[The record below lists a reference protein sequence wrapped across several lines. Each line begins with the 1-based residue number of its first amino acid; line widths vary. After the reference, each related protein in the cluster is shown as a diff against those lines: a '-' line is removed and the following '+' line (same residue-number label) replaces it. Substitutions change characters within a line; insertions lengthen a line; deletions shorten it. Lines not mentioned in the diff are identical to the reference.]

1 MSKIL
6 KEGNYSITRDLK
18 IDENAKNNYTISE
31 LPLKSVTQKFL
42 KEPLTLETF
51 DKKFRQMNNDN
62 NKKDQDLDS
71 EAPKKRTKRQEGK
84 AIFYDIFIKPK
95 EQKIKEIID
104 KRNKKTKAAVTT
116 KQIEKTYISNKINSD
131 GKILGMNGQ
140 GPQIQFDFRGFTT
153 NKPIEELDTLK
164 TETEIKITTQKK
176 LSITEGSKYKNTEIL
191 QKNFDIYF
199 QNEKNVDITLLN
211 NFLHDKYIL
220 SKNSPE
226 TTKKN
231 YFNQLIQIRPPEGI
245 NAVVASPLM
254 ESKGWA
260 PSIPSVNIDKLN
272 TNLKDLM
279 IRAKGGIKNNDIIK
293 EAHMAFYLGI
303 MNEEE
308 KKYESALKFYKKY
321 FLSTKLLQDIYGT
334 ELALNRIAVLFSNIF
349 DFEQSIYYNEKHKEI
364 TTHNLNG
371 FVAFYNCGICYR
383 VLENFDK
390 SIENF
395 KKALTMSEEENDLE
409 SYTLCLAQ
417 LAICYIFIGDI
428 KAFIEHSNE
437 FSEKNKSLGHIEM
450 DLEIQILSGYVFNYK
465 GELEKAKLFYK
476 SSLQNSLICENER
489 YKHVSLCN
497 IGIIEGDKHIDEFW
511 ENLGDPELS
520 KHIDFDNYENNELIE
535 ELQEQEQDE
544 QKDMKQLENLQNEQ
558 DEEQNE
564 QIEQH
569 EQDERH
575 EQLPHENE
583 QLEHEELDNGEQVN
597 GNNEGEYEG
606 EEAQE
611 ENEVER
617 NNKIQNE
624 NEEDEDQDFAPG
636 KKRGYS
642 AGDNVG
648 YSEPN
653 HYEQHEQDLEGEEQY
668 MEGEPNEHEM
678 EGDPEEQYMEGEPNE
693 QEMEGEQEGQYME
706 GEPEGQY
713 MEGEPEGQYMEGEQN
728 GQYIEGEQN
737 GQYMEGEQNGQE
749 MEGDEQYQGDAD
761 DIEDEQGDEN

>member
-1 MSKIL
+1 MSKIF
-6 KEGNYSITRDLK
+6 KEGNHSITRDLK
-18 IDENAKNNYTISE
+18 IDESAKNNYTMSE
-31 LPLKSVTQKFL
+31 IPLKSVTQKFL

-62 NKKDQDLDS
+62 NKKEQDLDS
-71 EAPKKRTKRQEGK
+71 EQPKKRTKKQEGK

-140 GPQIQFDFRGFTT
+140 GPQIQFDFRAFTT
-153 NKPIEELDTLK
+153 NKPIEELETLK
-164 TETEIKITTQKK
+164 TETDIKITTQKNLK
-176 LSITEGSKYKNTEIL
+176 VEKTIPKTPEVKFKNTEIL

-199 QNEKNVDITLLN
+199 KKEKTMDITLLN

-371 FVAFYNCGICYR
+371 FVAYYNCGICYR
-383 VLENFDK
+383 VLENFEK

-395 KKALTMSEEENDLE
+395 QTALKMSEEENDLE

-417 LAICYIFIGDI
+417 LAICFIFIGDI
-428 KAFIEHSNE
+428 DAFIEHSNE

-450 DLEIQILSGYVFNYK
+450 DLEIQILSGYVYNYK
-465 GELEKAKLFYK
+465 SDLDKAKDFYK
-476 SSLQNSLICENER
+476 SSLQNSLLCENER

-497 IGIIEGDKHIDEFW
+497 IGIIEADKRIDEFW
-511 ENLGDPELS
+511 TNLGDPELS
-520 KHIDFDNYENNELIE
+520 KNIDFENYENNEILE
-535 ELQEQEQDE
+535 EMQEQEG
-544 QKDMKQLENLQNEQ
+544 QKEIKQLENIENEK
-558 DEEQNE
+558 EEQNDQE
-564 QIEQH
+564 NH
-569 EQDERH
+569 V
-575 EQLPHENE
+575 HEN
-583 QLEHEELDNGEQVN
+583 EELDNAEQVN
-597 GNNEGEYEG
+597 GNNEGEYEEQG
-606 EEAQE
+606 
-611 ENEVER
+611 ENE
-617 NNKIQNE
+617 KMQNE
-624 NEEDEDQDFAPG
+624 NEEDEENENDYPQA

-642 AGDNVG
+642 AGDNV
-648 YSEPN
+648 PN
-653 HYEQHEQDLEGEEQY
+653 QFGQEQD
-668 MEGEPNEHEM
+668 MEGEP
-678 EGDPEEQYMEGEPNE
+678 EEQDVEGEQDMEGE
-693 QEMEGEQEGQYME
+693 QGMEGEQEGQYIE
-706 GEPEGQY
+706 GEQD
-713 MEGEPEGQYMEGEQN
+713 GQYMEGEQE
-728 GQYIEGEQN
+728 GQYIEGDPNE
-737 GQYMEGEQNGQE
+737 QYMEGEPG
-749 MEGDEQYQGDAD
+749 EGDEPYQGDAD
-761 DIEDEQGDEN
+761 DIEDDQGDEN

>member
-1 MSKIL
+1 MSKIF
-6 KEGNYSITRDLK
+6 KEGNHSITRDLK
-18 IDENAKNNYTISE
+18 IDESAKNNYTMSE
-31 LPLKSVTQKFL
+31 IPLKSVTQKFL

-51 DKKFRQMNNDN
+51 DKKFRQMNNEN
-62 NKKDQDLDS
+62 SKKDQDSDS
-71 EAPKKRTKRQEGK
+71 NQPKKKTKKQEGK

-116 KQIEKTYISNKINSD
+116 KQIEKTYISNKINSE

-140 GPQIQFDFRGFTT
+140 GPQIQFDFRAFTT
-153 NKPIEELDTLK
+153 NKPIEELDAIK
-164 TETEIKITTQKK
+164 TETEIKLTTQKNLK
-176 LSITEGSKYKNTEIL
+176 IKQVPEEPLKESKFKNSEIL

-199 QNEKNVDITLLN
+199 KTEKKVDINLLN
-211 NFLHDKYIL
+211 TFLHEKYIL
-220 SKNSPE
+220 NKSSPE

-371 FVAFYNCGICYR
+371 FVAYYNCGICYR
-383 VLENFDK
+383 VLENFEK

-395 KKALTMSEEENDLE
+395 QTALKMSEEENDLE

-417 LAICYIFIGDI
+417 LAICFIFIGDI
-428 KAFIEHSNE
+428 DSFIEHSNE

-450 DLEIQILSGYVFNYK
+450 DLEIQILSGYVYNYK
-465 GELEKAKLFYK
+465 NDLDKAKDFYK
-476 SSLQNSLICENER
+476 SSLQNALLCENER
-489 YKHVSLCN
+489 YKQVSLCN
-497 IGIIEGDKHIDEFW
+497 IGIIEADKHIDEFW
-511 ENLGDPELS
+511 NNLGDPELS
-520 KHIDFDNYENNELIE
+520 KNIDFDNYENNELLE
-535 ELQEQEQDE
+535 EMQEQEE
-544 QKDMKQLENLQNEQ
+544 QKDIKQLENLENEKEEQNGT
-558 DEEQNE
+558 EEQNE
-564 QIEQH
+564 H
-569 EQDERH
+569 
-575 EQLPHENE
+575 LPQQEN
-583 QLEHEELDNGEQVN
+583 EELDNGEQVN
-597 GNNEGEYEG
+597 GNNEIGPEGEG
-606 EEAQE
+606 EEPEVNNNQNDNEEYE
-611 ENEVER
+611 ENDADYP
-617 NNKIQNE
+617 Q
-624 NEEDEDQDFAPG
+624 A

-642 AGDNVG
+642 AGDNLG
-648 YSEPN
+648 YSEPDKYN
-653 HYEQHEQDLEGEEQY
+653 EKDQELEGEAEEQY
-668 MEGEPNEHEM
+668 MEGEGDPNEQ
-678 EGDPEEQYMEGEPNE
+678 QYMEGE
-693 QEMEGEQEGQYME
+693 GEQENE
-706 GEPEGQY
+706 
-713 MEGEPEGQYMEGEQN
+713 
-728 GQYIEGEQN
+728 
-737 GQYMEGEQNGQE
+737 
-749 MEGDEQYQGDAD
+749 EGDEQYRGDAD
-761 DIEDEQGDEN
+761 DIEGEQGDYENEN

>member
-1 MSKIL
+1 MSKIF

-18 IDENAKNNYTISE
+18 IDENAKNNYTMSE
-31 LPLKSVTQKFL
+31 VPLKSVTQKFL

-71 EAPKKRTKRQEGK
+71 EAPKKKTKKQEGK

-140 GPQIQFDFRGFTT
+140 GPQIQFDFRAFTT
-153 NKPIEELDTLK
+153 NKPIEELESLK
-164 TETEIKITTQKK
+164 TDTEIKITTQEKLKLKK
-176 LSITEGSKYKNTEIL
+176 SPSPSNIPQKYKNSEIL
-191 QKNFDIYF
+191 QKSFDVYF
-199 QNEKNVDITLLN
+199 KNEKTKDINLLN
-211 NFLHDKYIL
+211 IFLHDKYIL

-371 FVAFYNCGICYR
+371 FVAYYNCGICYR
-383 VLENFDK
+383 VLENFEK

-395 KKALTMSEEENDLE
+395 QTALKMSEEENDLE

-417 LAICYIFIGDI
+417 LAICFIFIGDI
-428 KAFIEHSNE
+428 NSFIEHSNE
-437 FSEKNKSLGHIEM
+437 FTEKNKSLGHIEM
-450 DLEIQILSGYVFNYK
+450 DLEIQILSGYVYNYK
-465 GELEKAKLFYK
+465 GDLDKAKQFYK
-476 SSLQNSLICENER
+476 DSLQNSLLCENER

-497 IGIIEGDKHIDEFW
+497 IGIIEADKNIDEFW
-511 ENLGDPELS
+511 TQLGDPELS
-520 KHIDFDNYENNELIE
+520 KNIDFDNYENNELLDE
-535 ELQEQEQDE
+535 MRESEE
-544 QKDMKQLENLQNEQ
+544 QKDIKQLENMEHEKDDQNEHP
-558 DEEQNE
+558 EHLENE
-564 QIEQH
+564 H
-569 EQDERH
+569 E
-575 EQLPHENE
+575 HENE
-583 QLEHEELDNGEQVN
+583 ELENGEQVN
-597 GNNEGEYEG
+597 GNNEQEGDGEFEGEQENGEGDGNQMDNEEYEVND
-606 EEAQE
+606 QE
-611 ENEVER
+611 YP
-617 NNKIQNE
+617 Q
-624 NEEDEDQDFAPG
+624 A

-653 HYEQHEQDLEGEEQY
+653 QYNEQEQDVDGEQEEQYMDGEPEEEGEEQY
-668 MEGEPNEHEM
+668 
-678 EGDPEEQYMEGEPNE
+678 
-693 QEMEGEQEGQYME
+693 
-706 GEPEGQY
+706 
-713 MEGEPEGQYMEGEQN
+713 
-728 GQYIEGEQN
+728 
-737 GQYMEGEQNGQE
+737 
-749 MEGDEQYQGDAD
+749 QGDTD
-761 DIEDEQGDEN
+761 NIEDEQGDENEN

>member
-1 MSKIL
+1 MSKIF
-6 KEGNYSITRDLK
+6 KESNHSITRDLK
-18 IDENAKNNYTISE
+18 IDESAKNNYTISE

-51 DKKFRQMNNDN
+51 DKKFRQMNNEN
-62 NKKDQDLDS
+62 TKKDQDLDS
-71 EAPKKRTKRQEGK
+71 DQPKKRTKRQEGK

-116 KQIEKTYISNKINSD
+116 KQIEKTYISNKINSE

-140 GPQIQFDFRGFTT
+140 GPQVQFDFRAFTT
-153 NKPIEELDTLK
+153 NKPIEELETLK
-164 TETEIKITTQKK
+164 TETEMKITTQKNLK
-176 LSITEGSKYKNTEIL
+176 IKETQVIEPKFKNADIL
-191 QKNFDIYF
+191 RKNFDLYF
-199 QNEKNVDITLLN
+199 KTEKKVDIDLLN
-211 NFLHDKYIL
+211 TFLHDKYIL
-220 SKNSPE
+220 NKNSPE

-371 FVAFYNCGICYR
+371 FVAYYNCGICYR
-383 VLENFDK
+383 VLENFEK

-395 KKALTMSEEENDLE
+395 QTALKMSEEENDLE

-417 LAICYIFIGDI
+417 LAICFIFIGDI
-428 KAFIEHSNE
+428 NSFIEHSNE
-437 FSEKNKSLGHIEM
+437 FTEKNKSLGHIEM
-450 DLEIQILSGYVFNYK
+450 DLEIQILSGYVYNYK
-465 GELEKAKLFYK
+465 GDLDKAKQFYK
-476 SSLQNSLICENER
+476 DSLQNSLLCENER

-497 IGIIEGDKHIDEFW
+497 IGIIEADKNIDEFW
-511 ENLGDPELS
+511 TQLGDPELS
-520 KHIDFDNYENNELIE
+520 KNIDFDNYENNEL
-535 ELQEQEQDE
+535 LDE
-544 QKDMKQLENLQNEQ
+544 MRESEDQKDIKQLENMEHEKDDQNEHP
-558 DEEQNE
+558 EHLENE
-564 QIEQH
+564 H
-569 EQDERH
+569 E
-575 EQLPHENE
+575 HENE
-583 QLEHEELDNGEQVN
+583 ELENGEQVN
-597 GNNEGEYEG
+597 GNNEQEGDGEYEG
-606 EEAQE
+606 EQDNGEGEGNPMDHEEYEVNDQE
-611 ENEVER
+611 YP
-617 NNKIQNE
+617 Q
-624 NEEDEDQDFAPG
+624 A

-653 HYEQHEQDLEGEEQY
+653 QYNEQEQDVDGEQEEQYMDGEPEEEGEEQY
-668 MEGEPNEHEM
+668 
-678 EGDPEEQYMEGEPNE
+678 
-693 QEMEGEQEGQYME
+693 
-706 GEPEGQY
+706 
-713 MEGEPEGQYMEGEQN
+713 
-728 GQYIEGEQN
+728 
-737 GQYMEGEQNGQE
+737 
-749 MEGDEQYQGDAD
+749 QGDTD
-761 DIEDEQGDEN
+761 NIEDEQGDENEN

>member
-1 MSKIL
+1 MSKIF

-18 IDENAKNNYTISE
+18 IDENAKNNYIMSE
-31 LPLKSVTQKFL
+31 APLKSVTQKFL

-62 NKKDQDLDS
+62 NKKEQDLDT
-71 EAPKKRTKRQEGK
+71 EAPKKKTKRQEGK

-140 GPQIQFDFRGFTT
+140 GPQIQFDFRAFTT
-153 NKPIEELDTLK
+153 NKPIEELDAIK
-164 TETEIKITTQKK
+164 TETEIKLTTQKNLK
-176 LSITEGSKYKNTEIL
+176 TSEANIPPLSEKKFKNTEIL

-199 QNEKNVDITLLN
+199 KKEKNVDISLLN
-211 NFLHDKYIL
+211 TFLHDKYIL
-220 SKNSPE
+220 NKNSPD

-371 FVAFYNCGICYR
+371 FVAYYNCGICYR
-383 VLENFDK
+383 VLENFEK

-395 KKALTMSEEENDLE
+395 QQALKMSEEESDLE

-417 LAICYIFIGDI
+417 LAICFIFIGDI
-428 KAFIEHSNE
+428 DAFIEHSNE

-450 DLEIQILSGYVFNYK
+450 DLEIQILSGYVYNYK
-465 GELEKAKLFYK
+465 NDLDKAKDFYK
-476 SSLQNSLICENER
+476 SSLQNSLLCENER

-497 IGIIEGDKHIDEFW
+497 IGIIEADKHIDDFW
-511 ENLGDPELS
+511 ANLGDPELS
-520 KHIDFDNYENNELIE
+520 KNIDFNNYENNELIE
-535 ELQEQEQDE
+535 ELQEQEE
-544 QKDMKQLENLQNEQ
+544 QKDVKQIEDLHNDQQNEPHEK
-558 DEEQNE
+558 DEE
-564 QIEQH
+564 H
-569 EQDERH
+569 
-575 EQLPHENE
+575 
-583 QLEHEELDNGEQVN
+583 EHEELDNAEQVN

-606 EEAQE
+606 QE
-611 ENEVER
+611 GQNENGEGENVMVG
-617 NNKIQNE
+617 NKIQNE
-624 NEEDEDQDFAPG
+624 NEEYEENEGHLPPG
-636 KKRGYS
+636 KRGYS

-653 HYEQHEQDLEGEEQY
+653 QYDGNEQD
-668 MEGEPNEHEM
+668 M
-678 EGDPEEQYMEGEPNE
+678 EGDVEPNE
-693 QEMEGEQEGQYME
+693 QDME

-713 MEGEPEGQYMEGEQN
+713 MEGEGDPNEQDMEGN
-728 GQYIEGEQN
+728 
-737 GQYMEGEQNGQE
+737 
-749 MEGDEQYQGDAD
+749 EQYQGDAD
-761 DIEDEQGDEN
+761 DIEDEQEQAEEN

>member
-1 MSKIL
+1 MSKIF
-6 KEGNYSITRDLK
+6 KESNHSITRDLK
-18 IDENAKNNYTISE
+18 IDESAKNNYTISE

-51 DKKFRQMNNDN
+51 DKKFRQMNNEN
-62 NKKDQDLDS
+62 TKKDQDLDS
-71 EAPKKRTKRQEGK
+71 DQPKKRTKRQEGK

-116 KQIEKTYISNKINSD
+116 KQIEKTYISNKINSE

-140 GPQIQFDFRGFTT
+140 GPQVQFDFRAFTT
-153 NKPIEELDTLK
+153 NKPIEELETLK
-164 TETEIKITTQKK
+164 TETEMKITTQKNLK
-176 LSITEGSKYKNTEIL
+176 IKETQVIEPKFKNADIL
-191 QKNFDIYF
+191 RKNFDLYF
-199 QNEKNVDITLLN
+199 KNEKKVDIDLLN
-211 NFLHDKYIL
+211 TFLHDKYIL
-220 SKNSPE
+220 NKNSPE

-371 FVAFYNCGICYR
+371 FVAYYNCGICYR
-383 VLENFDK
+383 VLENFEK

-395 KKALTMSEEENDLE
+395 QTALKMSEEENDLE

-417 LAICYIFIGDI
+417 LAICFIFIGDI
-428 KAFIEHSNE
+428 NSFIEHSNE
-437 FSEKNKSLGHIEM
+437 FTEKNKSLGHIEM
-450 DLEIQILSGYVFNYK
+450 DLEIQILSGYVYNYK
-465 GELEKAKLFYK
+465 GDLDKAKQFYK
-476 SSLQNSLICENER
+476 DSLQNSLLCENER

-497 IGIIEGDKHIDEFW
+497 IGIIEADKNIDEFW
-511 ENLGDPELS
+511 TQLGDPELS
-520 KHIDFDNYENNELIE
+520 KNIDFDNYENNEL
-535 ELQEQEQDE
+535 LDE
-544 QKDMKQLENLQNEQ
+544 MRESEDQKDIKQLENMEHEKDDQNEHP
-558 DEEQNE
+558 EHLENE
-564 QIEQH
+564 H
-569 EQDERH
+569 E
-575 EQLPHENE
+575 HENE
-583 QLEHEELDNGEQVN
+583 ELENGEQVN
-597 GNNEGEYEG
+597 GNNEQEGDGEFEGEQENGEGEGNPMDNEEYEVND
-606 EEAQE
+606 QE
-611 ENEVER
+611 YP
-617 NNKIQNE
+617 Q
-624 NEEDEDQDFAPG
+624 A

-653 HYEQHEQDLEGEEQY
+653 QYNEQEQDVDGEQEEQYMDGEPEEEGEEQY
-668 MEGEPNEHEM
+668 
-678 EGDPEEQYMEGEPNE
+678 
-693 QEMEGEQEGQYME
+693 
-706 GEPEGQY
+706 
-713 MEGEPEGQYMEGEQN
+713 
-728 GQYIEGEQN
+728 
-737 GQYMEGEQNGQE
+737 
-749 MEGDEQYQGDAD
+749 QGDTD
-761 DIEDEQGDEN
+761 NIEDEQGDENEN

>member
-1 MSKIL
+1 MSKIF

-18 IDENAKNNYTISE
+18 IDESAKNNYAISE
-31 LPLKSVTQKFL
+31 IPLNSVTQKFL

-62 NKKDQDLDS
+62 KKEQDLD
-71 EAPKKRTKRQEGK
+71 EEQPKKKTKKPEGK

-116 KQIEKTYISNKINSD
+116 KQIEKTYISNKINSE

-140 GPQIQFDFRGFTT
+140 GPQIQFDFRAFTT
-153 NKPIEELDTLK
+153 NKPIEELETLK
-164 TETEIKITTQKK
+164 TETEIKISTKK
-176 LSITEGSKYKNTEIL
+176 VENIEEVKFKNTDSL
-191 QKNFDIYF
+191 QQNFEKYFKNIDA
-199 QNEKNVDITLLN
+199 EKIVDITLLN
-211 NFLHDKYIL
+211 EFLHEKYIL
-220 SKNSPE
+220 NKNSAD

-371 FVAFYNCGICYR
+371 FVAYYNCGICYR

-395 KKALTMSEEENDLE
+395 KTALKMSEDENDLE

-428 KAFIEHSNE
+428 EAFIEHSRE
-437 FSEKNKSLGHIEM
+437 FSEKNRSLGHIEM
-450 DLEIQILSGYVFNYK
+450 DLEIQILSGYVYNYK
-465 GELEKAKLFYK
+465 GDLDEAKKFYK
-476 SSLQNSLICENER
+476 DSLQNSLLCENER

-497 IGIIEGDKHIDEFW
+497 IGIIEANKNIDEFW
-511 ENLGDPELS
+511 NNLGDPELS
-520 KHIDFDNYENNELIE
+520 KNIDFDNYENNELLE
-535 ELQEQEQDE
+535 QYQEQELDE
-544 QKDMKQLENLQNEQ
+544 QKDQHQLENMQKDDEQ
-558 DEEQNE
+558 DNKHYQEQQLQE
-564 QIEQH
+564 H
-569 EQDERH
+569 EQENDYSENVDN
-575 EQLPHENE
+575 EGEENE
-583 QLEHEELDNGEQVN
+583 NKEMDSNLEGEGDEHKISNEEVEV
-597 GNNEGEYEG
+597 NEGEYPHE
-606 EEAQE
+606 
-611 ENEVER
+611 
-617 NNKIQNE
+617 
-624 NEEDEDQDFAPG
+624 
-636 KKRGYS
+636 KRGYS
-642 AGDNVG
+642 AGDKVG

-653 HYEQHEQDLEGEEQY
+653 NFEGQGMGDEEQ
-668 MEGEPNEHEM
+668 ELDGDNEEHYM
-678 EGDPEEQYMEGEPNE
+678 EGDPNEQYQDDE
-693 QEMEGEQEGQYME
+693 QEQ
-706 GEPEGQY
+706 
-713 MEGEPEGQYMEGEQN
+713 
-728 GQYIEGEQN
+728 
-737 GQYMEGEQNGQE
+737 
-749 MEGDEQYQGDAD
+749 GDEQYQGDAD
-761 DIEDEQGDEN
+761 EQDEEN

>member
-1 MSKIL
+1 MSKIF

-18 IDENAKNNYTISE
+18 IDENAKNNYIMSE
-31 LPLKSVTQKFL
+31 APLKSVTQKFL

-62 NKKDQDLDS
+62 NKKEQDLDT
-71 EAPKKRTKRQEGK
+71 EAPKKKTKRQEGK

-140 GPQIQFDFRGFTT
+140 GPQIQFDFRAFTT
-153 NKPIEELDTLK
+153 NKPIEELDAIK
-164 TETEIKITTQKK
+164 TETEIKLTTQKNLK
-176 LSITEGSKYKNTEIL
+176 ASEANIPPLSEKKFKNTEIL

-199 QNEKNVDITLLN
+199 KKEKNVDISLLN
-211 NFLHDKYIL
+211 TFLHDKYIL
-220 SKNSPE
+220 NKNSPD

-371 FVAFYNCGICYR
+371 FVAYYNCGICYR
-383 VLENFDK
+383 VLENFEK

-395 KKALTMSEEENDLE
+395 QQALKMSEEESDLE

-417 LAICYIFIGDI
+417 LAICFIFIGDI
-428 KAFIEHSNE
+428 DAFIEHSNE

-450 DLEIQILSGYVFNYK
+450 DLEIQILSGYVYNYK
-465 GELEKAKLFYK
+465 NDLDKAKEFYK
-476 SSLQNSLICENER
+476 SSLQNSLLCENER

-497 IGIIEGDKHIDEFW
+497 IGIIEADKHIDDFW
-511 ENLGDPELS
+511 ANLGDPELS
-520 KHIDFDNYENNELIE
+520 KNIDFTNYENNELIE
-535 ELQEQEQDE
+535 ELQEQEE
-544 QKDMKQLENLQNEQ
+544 QKDVKQIEDLHNDQQNE
-558 DEEQNE
+558 
-564 QIEQH
+564 
-569 EQDERH
+569 
-575 EQLPHENE
+575 PH
-583 QLEHEELDNGEQVN
+583 EHEELDNAEQVN

-606 EEAQE
+606 QE
-611 ENEVER
+611 GQNENGEGENVMVG
-617 NNKIQNE
+617 NKIQNE
-624 NEEDEDQDFAPG
+624 NEEYEENEGHLPPG
-636 KKRGYS
+636 KRGYS

-653 HYEQHEQDLEGEEQY
+653 QYDGNEQD
-668 MEGEPNEHEM
+668 M
-678 EGDPEEQYMEGEPNE
+678 EGDVEPNE
-693 QEMEGEQEGQYME
+693 QDME

-713 MEGEPEGQYMEGEQN
+713 MEGEGDPNEQDMEGEPE
-728 GQYIEGEQN
+728 GQYIEGEGDPN
-737 GQYMEGEQNGQE
+737 EQE
-749 MEGDEQYQGDAD
+749 MEGNEQYQGDAD
-761 DIEDEQGDEN
+761 DIEDEQEQAEEN

>member
-1 MSKIL
+1 MSKIF

-18 IDENAKNNYTISE
+18 IDESAKNNYAISE
-31 LPLKSVTQKFL
+31 IPLNSVTQKFL

-62 NKKDQDLDS
+62 KKEQDLD
-71 EAPKKRTKRQEGK
+71 EEQPKKKTKKPEGK

-116 KQIEKTYISNKINSD
+116 KQIEKTYISNKINSE

-140 GPQIQFDFRGFTT
+140 GPQIQFDFRAFTT
-153 NKPIEELDTLK
+153 NKPIEELETLK
-164 TETEIKITTQKK
+164 TETEIKISTKK
-176 LSITEGSKYKNTEIL
+176 VENIEEVKFKNTDSL
-191 QKNFDIYF
+191 QQNFEKYFKNIDA
-199 QNEKNVDITLLN
+199 EKIVDITLLN
-211 NFLHDKYIL
+211 EFLHEKYIL
-220 SKNSPE
+220 NKNSAD

-371 FVAFYNCGICYR
+371 FVAYYNCGICYR

-395 KKALTMSEEENDLE
+395 KTALKMSEDENDLE

-428 KAFIEHSNE
+428 EAFIEHSRE
-437 FSEKNKSLGHIEM
+437 FSEKNRSLGHIEM
-450 DLEIQILSGYVFNYK
+450 DLEIQILSGYVYNYK
-465 GELEKAKLFYK
+465 GDLDEAKKFYK
-476 SSLQNSLICENER
+476 DSLQNSLLCENER

-497 IGIIEGDKHIDEFW
+497 IGIIEANKNIDEFW
-511 ENLGDPELS
+511 NNLGDPELS
-520 KHIDFDNYENNELIE
+520 KNIDFDNYENNELLE
-535 ELQEQEQDE
+535 QYQEQELDE
-544 QKDMKQLENLQNEQ
+544 QKDQHQLENMQKDDEQ
-558 DEEQNE
+558 DNKHYQEQQLQE
-564 QIEQH
+564 H
-569 EQDERH
+569 EQENDYSENVDNEGQENENKEMDSNLEGEGDEH
-575 EQLPHENE
+575 KISNEEVEVNGDEYPHE
-583 QLEHEELDNGEQVN
+583 
-597 GNNEGEYEG
+597 
-606 EEAQE
+606 
-611 ENEVER
+611 
-617 NNKIQNE
+617 
-624 NEEDEDQDFAPG
+624 
-636 KKRGYS
+636 KRGYS
-642 AGDNVG
+642 AGDKVG

-653 HYEQHEQDLEGEEQY
+653 NFEGQGMGDEEQELDGDNEEQY
-668 MEGEPNEHEM
+668 MEG
-678 EGDPEEQYMEGEPNE
+678 DPNE
-693 QEMEGEQEGQYME
+693 QYQDDEQEQ
-706 GEPEGQY
+706 
-713 MEGEPEGQYMEGEQN
+713 
-728 GQYIEGEQN
+728 
-737 GQYMEGEQNGQE
+737 
-749 MEGDEQYQGDAD
+749 GDEHYQGDAD
-761 DIEDEQGDEN
+761 EQDEEN

>member
-1 MSKIL
+1 MSKIF
-6 KEGNYSITRDLK
+6 KEGNHSITRDLK
-18 IDENAKNNYTISE
+18 IDESAKNNYTMSE
-31 LPLKSVTQKFL
+31 IPLKSVTQKFL

-51 DKKFRQMNNDN
+51 DKKFRQMNNEN
-62 NKKDQDLDS
+62 SKKDQDSDS
-71 EAPKKRTKRQEGK
+71 NQPKKKTKKQEGK

-116 KQIEKTYISNKINSD
+116 KQIEKTYISNKINSE

-140 GPQIQFDFRGFTT
+140 GPQIQFDFRAFTT
-153 NKPIEELDTLK
+153 NKPIEELDAIK
-164 TETEIKITTQKK
+164 TETEIKLTTQKNLK
-176 LSITEGSKYKNTEIL
+176 IKQVPEEPLKESKFKNSEIL

-199 QNEKNVDITLLN
+199 KTEKKVDINLLN
-211 NFLHDKYIL
+211 TFLHEKYIL
-220 SKNSPE
+220 NKSSPE

-371 FVAFYNCGICYR
+371 FVAYYNCGICYR
-383 VLENFDK
+383 VLENFEK

-395 KKALTMSEEENDLE
+395 QTALKMSEEENDLE

-417 LAICYIFIGDI
+417 LAICFIFIGDI
-428 KAFIEHSNE
+428 DSFIEHSNE

-450 DLEIQILSGYVFNYK
+450 DLEIQILSGYVYNYK
-465 GELEKAKLFYK
+465 NDLDKAKDFYK
-476 SSLQNSLICENER
+476 SSLQNALLCENER
-489 YKHVSLCN
+489 YKQVSLCN
-497 IGIIEGDKHIDEFW
+497 IGIIEADKHIDDFW
-511 ENLGDPELS
+511 NNLGDPELS
-520 KHIDFDNYENNELIE
+520 KNIDFDNYENNELLE
-535 ELQEQEQDE
+535 EMQEQEE
-544 QKDMKQLENLQNEQ
+544 QKDIKQLENLENEKEEQNGT
-558 DEEQNE
+558 EEQNE
-564 QIEQH
+564 H
-569 EQDERH
+569 
-575 EQLPHENE
+575 LPQQEN
-583 QLEHEELDNGEQVN
+583 EELDNGEQVN
-597 GNNEGEYEG
+597 GNNEIGPEGEG
-606 EEAQE
+606 EEPEVNNNQNDNEEYE
-611 ENEVER
+611 ENDADYP
-617 NNKIQNE
+617 Q
-624 NEEDEDQDFAPG
+624 A

-642 AGDNVG
+642 AGDNLG
-648 YSEPN
+648 YSEPDKYN
-653 HYEQHEQDLEGEEQY
+653 EKDQELEGEAEEQY
-668 MEGEPNEHEM
+668 MEGERDPNEQ
-678 EGDPEEQYMEGEPNE
+678 QYMEGE
-693 QEMEGEQEGQYME
+693 
-706 GEPEGQY
+706 GEPEN
-713 MEGEPEGQYMEGEQN
+713 E
-728 GQYIEGEQN
+728 
-737 GQYMEGEQNGQE
+737 
-749 MEGDEQYQGDAD
+749 EGDEQYRGDAD
-761 DIEDEQGDEN
+761 DIEGEQGDYENEN

>member
-1 MSKIL
+1 MSKIF

-18 IDENAKNNYTISE
+18 IDESAKNNYAISE
-31 LPLKSVTQKFL
+31 IPLNSVTQKFL

-62 NKKDQDLDS
+62 KKEQDLD
-71 EAPKKRTKRQEGK
+71 EEQPKKKTKKPEGK

-116 KQIEKTYISNKINSD
+116 KQIEKTYISNKINSE

-140 GPQIQFDFRGFTT
+140 GPQIQFDFRAFTT
-153 NKPIEELDTLK
+153 NKPIEELETLK
-164 TETEIKITTQKK
+164 TETEIKISTKK
-176 LSITEGSKYKNTEIL
+176 VENIQEAKFKNTDSL
-191 QKNFDIYF
+191 QQNFEKYFKNIDA
-199 QNEKNVDITLLN
+199 EKIVDITLLN
-211 NFLHDKYIL
+211 EFLHEKYIL
-220 SKNSPE
+220 NKNSAD

-371 FVAFYNCGICYR
+371 FVAYYNCGICYR

-395 KKALTMSEEENDLE
+395 KTALKMSEDENDLE

-428 KAFIEHSNE
+428 EAFIEHSRE
-437 FSEKNKSLGHIEM
+437 FSEKNRSLGHIEM
-450 DLEIQILSGYVFNYK
+450 DLEIQILSGYVYNYK
-465 GELEKAKLFYK
+465 GDLDEAKKFYK
-476 SSLQNSLICENER
+476 DSLQNSLLCENER

-497 IGIIEGDKHIDEFW
+497 IGIIEANKNIDEFW
-511 ENLGDPELS
+511 NNLGDPELS
-520 KHIDFDNYENNELIE
+520 KNIDFDNYENNELLE
-535 ELQEQEQDE
+535 QYQEQELDE
-544 QKDMKQLENLQNEQ
+544 QKDQHQLENMQKDDEQ
-558 DEEQNE
+558 DNKHYQEQQLQE
-564 QIEQH
+564 H
-569 EQDERH
+569 EQENDYSENVDN
-575 EQLPHENE
+575 EGQENE
-583 QLEHEELDNGEQVN
+583 NKEMDSNLEGEGDEHKISNEEVEV
-597 GNNEGEYEG
+597 NEGEYPHE
-606 EEAQE
+606 
-611 ENEVER
+611 
-617 NNKIQNE
+617 
-624 NEEDEDQDFAPG
+624 
-636 KKRGYS
+636 KRGYS
-642 AGDNVG
+642 AGDKVG

-653 HYEQHEQDLEGEEQY
+653 NFEGQGMGDEEQELDGDNEEQY
-668 MEGEPNEHEM
+668 MEG
-678 EGDPEEQYMEGEPNE
+678 DPNE
-693 QEMEGEQEGQYME
+693 QYQDDEQEQ
-706 GEPEGQY
+706 
-713 MEGEPEGQYMEGEQN
+713 
-728 GQYIEGEQN
+728 
-737 GQYMEGEQNGQE
+737 
-749 MEGDEQYQGDAD
+749 GDEHYQGDAD
-761 DIEDEQGDEN
+761 EQDEEN

>member
-1 MSKIL
+1 MSKIF

-18 IDENAKNNYTISE
+18 IDESAKNNYAISE
-31 LPLKSVTQKFL
+31 IPLNSVTQKFL

-62 NKKDQDLDS
+62 KKEQDLD
-71 EAPKKRTKRQEGK
+71 EEHPKKKTKKPEGK

-116 KQIEKTYISNKINSD
+116 KQIEKTYISNKINSE

-140 GPQIQFDFRGFTT
+140 GPQIQFDFRAFTT
-153 NKPIEELDTLK
+153 NKPIEELETLK
-164 TETEIKITTQKK
+164 TETEIKISTKK
-176 LSITEGSKYKNTEIL
+176 VENIEEVKFKNTDSL
-191 QKNFDIYF
+191 QQNFEKYFKNIDA
-199 QNEKNVDITLLN
+199 EKIVDITLLN
-211 NFLHDKYIL
+211 EFLHEKYIL
-220 SKNSPE
+220 NKNSAD

-371 FVAFYNCGICYR
+371 FVAYYNCGICYR

-395 KKALTMSEEENDLE
+395 KTALKMSEDENDLE

-428 KAFIEHSNE
+428 EAFIEHSRE
-437 FSEKNKSLGHIEM
+437 FSEKNRSLGHIEM
-450 DLEIQILSGYVFNYK
+450 DLEIQILSGYVYNYK
-465 GELEKAKLFYK
+465 GDLDEAKKFYK
-476 SSLQNSLICENER
+476 DSLQNSLLCENER

-497 IGIIEGDKHIDEFW
+497 IGIIEANKNIDEFW
-511 ENLGDPELS
+511 NNLGDPELS
-520 KHIDFDNYENNELIE
+520 KNIDFDNYENNELLE
-535 ELQEQEQDE
+535 QYQEQELDE
-544 QKDMKQLENLQNEQ
+544 QKDQHQLENMQKDDEQ
-558 DEEQNE
+558 DNKHY
-564 QIEQH
+564 H
-569 EQDERH
+569 EQQLQEH
-575 EQLPHENE
+575 EQENDYSE
-583 QLEHEELDNGEQVN
+583 NVDNEGQENQNKEMDSNLEGEGDEHKISNEEVEV
-597 GNNEGEYEG
+597 NEGEYPHE
-606 EEAQE
+606 
-611 ENEVER
+611 
-617 NNKIQNE
+617 
-624 NEEDEDQDFAPG
+624 
-636 KKRGYS
+636 KRGYS
-642 AGDNVG
+642 AGDKVG

-653 HYEQHEQDLEGEEQY
+653 NFEGQGMGDEEQELDGDNEEQY
-668 MEGEPNEHEM
+668 MEGN
-678 EGDPEEQYMEGEPNE
+678 PNE
-693 QEMEGEQEGQYME
+693 QYQDDEQEQ
-706 GEPEGQY
+706 
-713 MEGEPEGQYMEGEQN
+713 
-728 GQYIEGEQN
+728 
-737 GQYMEGEQNGQE
+737 
-749 MEGDEQYQGDAD
+749 GDEQYQGDAD
-761 DIEDEQGDEN
+761 EQDEEN

>member
-1 MSKIL
+1 MSKIF
-6 KEGNYSITRDLK
+6 KEGNHSITRDLK
-18 IDENAKNNYTISE
+18 IDESAKNNYTMSE
-31 LPLKSVTQKFL
+31 IPLKSVTQKFL

-62 NKKDQDLDS
+62 NKKEQDLDS
-71 EAPKKRTKRQEGK
+71 EQPKKRTKKQEGK

-140 GPQIQFDFRGFTT
+140 GPQIQFDFRAFTT
-153 NKPIEELDTLK
+153 NKPIEELETLK
-164 TETEIKITTQKK
+164 TETDIKITTQKNLK
-176 LSITEGSKYKNTEIL
+176 VEKTIPKTPEVKFKNTEIL

-199 QNEKNVDITLLN
+199 KKEKTMDITLLN

-371 FVAFYNCGICYR
+371 FVAYYNCGICYR
-383 VLENFDK
+383 VLENFEK

-395 KKALTMSEEENDLE
+395 QTALKMSEEENDLE

-417 LAICYIFIGDI
+417 LAICFIFIGDI
-428 KAFIEHSNE
+428 DAFIEHSNE

-450 DLEIQILSGYVFNYK
+450 DLEIQILSGYVYNYK
-465 GELEKAKLFYK
+465 SDLDKAKDFYK
-476 SSLQNSLICENER
+476 SSLQNSLLCENER

-497 IGIIEGDKHIDEFW
+497 IGIIEADKHIDEFW
-511 ENLGDPELS
+511 TNLGDPELS
-520 KHIDFDNYENNELIE
+520 KNIDFENYENNEILE
-535 ELQEQEQDE
+535 EMQEQEG
-544 QKDMKQLENLQNEQ
+544 QKEIKQLENIENEK
-558 DEEQNE
+558 EEQNDQE
-564 QIEQH
+564 NH
-569 EQDERH
+569 V
-575 EQLPHENE
+575 HEN
-583 QLEHEELDNGEQVN
+583 EELDNAEQVN
-597 GNNEGEYEG
+597 GNNEGEYEEQG
-606 EEAQE
+606 
-611 ENEVER
+611 ENE
-617 NNKIQNE
+617 KMQNE
-624 NEEDEDQDFAPG
+624 NEEDEENENDYPQA

-642 AGDNVG
+642 AGDNV
-648 YSEPN
+648 PN
-653 HYEQHEQDLEGEEQY
+653 QFGQEQD
-668 MEGEPNEHEM
+668 MEGEP
-678 EGDPEEQYMEGEPNE
+678 EEQDVEGEQDMEGEQGMEGE
-693 QEMEGEQEGQYME
+693 QERQYIEGEQDGQYMEGEQEGQYIE
-706 GEPEGQY
+706 GDPNEQY
-713 MEGEPEGQYMEGEQN
+713 MEGEPG
-728 GQYIEGEQN
+728 
-737 GQYMEGEQNGQE
+737 
-749 MEGDEQYQGDAD
+749 EGDEPYQGDAD
-761 DIEDEQGDEN
+761 DIEDDQGDEN

>member
-1 MSKIL
+1 MSKIF

-18 IDENAKNNYTISE
+18 IDENAKNNYIMSE
-31 LPLKSVTQKFL
+31 APLKSVTQKFL

-62 NKKDQDLDS
+62 NKKEQDLDT
-71 EAPKKRTKRQEGK
+71 EAPKKKTKRQEGK

-140 GPQIQFDFRGFTT
+140 GPQIQFDFRAFTT
-153 NKPIEELDTLK
+153 NKPIEELDAIK
-164 TETEIKITTQKK
+164 TETEIKLTTQKNLK
-176 LSITEGSKYKNTEIL
+176 TSEANIPPLSEKKFKNTEIL

-199 QNEKNVDITLLN
+199 KKEKNVDISLLN
-211 NFLHDKYIL
+211 TFLHDKYIL
-220 SKNSPE
+220 NKNSPD

-371 FVAFYNCGICYR
+371 FVAYYNCGICYR
-383 VLENFDK
+383 VLENFEK

-395 KKALTMSEEENDLE
+395 QQALKMSEEESDLE

-417 LAICYIFIGDI
+417 LAICFIFIGDI
-428 KAFIEHSNE
+428 DAFIEHSNE

-450 DLEIQILSGYVFNYK
+450 DLEIQILSGYVYNYK
-465 GELEKAKLFYK
+465 NDLDKAKEFYK
-476 SSLQNSLICENER
+476 SSLQNSLLCENER

-497 IGIIEGDKHIDEFW
+497 IGIIEADKHIDDFW
-511 ENLGDPELS
+511 ANLGDPELS
-520 KHIDFDNYENNELIE
+520 KNIDFNNYENNELIE
-535 ELQEQEQDE
+535 ELQEQEE
-544 QKDMKQLENLQNEQ
+544 QKDVKQIEDLHNDQQNEPHEK
-558 DEEQNE
+558 DEE
-564 QIEQH
+564 H
-569 EQDERH
+569 
-575 EQLPHENE
+575 
-583 QLEHEELDNGEQVN
+583 EHEELDNAEQVN

-606 EEAQE
+606 QE
-611 ENEVER
+611 GQNENGEGENVMVG
-617 NNKIQNE
+617 NKIQNE
-624 NEEDEDQDFAPG
+624 NEEYEENEGHLPPG
-636 KKRGYS
+636 KRGYS

-653 HYEQHEQDLEGEEQY
+653 QYDGNEQD
-668 MEGEPNEHEM
+668 M
-678 EGDPEEQYMEGEPNE
+678 EGDVEPNE
-693 QEMEGEQEGQYME
+693 QDME

-713 MEGEPEGQYMEGEQN
+713 MEGEGDPNEQDMEGEPE
-728 GQYIEGEQN
+728 GQYIEGEGDPN
-737 GQYMEGEQNGQE
+737 EQE
-749 MEGDEQYQGDAD
+749 MEGNEQYQGDAD
-761 DIEDEQGDEN
+761 DIEDEQEQAEEN

>member
-1 MSKIL
+1 MSKIF
-6 KEGNYSITRDLK
+6 KESNHSITRDLK
-18 IDENAKNNYTISE
+18 IDESAKNNYTISE

-51 DKKFRQMNNDN
+51 DKKFRQMNNEN
-62 NKKDQDLDS
+62 TKKDQDLDS
-71 EAPKKRTKRQEGK
+71 DQPKKRTKRQEGK

-116 KQIEKTYISNKINSD
+116 KQIEKTYISNKINSE

-140 GPQIQFDFRGFTT
+140 GPQVQFDFRAFTT
-153 NKPIEELDTLK
+153 NKPIEELETLK
-164 TETEIKITTQKK
+164 TETEMKITTQKNLK
-176 LSITEGSKYKNTEIL
+176 IKETQVIEPKFKNADIL
-191 QKNFDIYF
+191 RKNFDLYF
-199 QNEKNVDITLLN
+199 KTEKKVDIDLLN
-211 NFLHDKYIL
+211 TFLHDKYIL
-220 SKNSPE
+220 NKNSPE

-371 FVAFYNCGICYR
+371 FVAYYNCGICYR
-383 VLENFDK
+383 VLENFEK

-395 KKALTMSEEENDLE
+395 QTALKMSEEENDLE

-417 LAICYIFIGDI
+417 LAICFIFIGDI
-428 KAFIEHSNE
+428 NSFIEHSNE
-437 FSEKNKSLGHIEM
+437 FTEKNKSLGHIEM
-450 DLEIQILSGYVFNYK
+450 DLEIQILSGYVYNYK
-465 GELEKAKLFYK
+465 GDLDKAKQFYK
-476 SSLQNSLICENER
+476 DSLQNSLLCENER

-497 IGIIEGDKHIDEFW
+497 IGIIEADKNIDEFW
-511 ENLGDPELS
+511 TQLGDPELS
-520 KHIDFDNYENNELIE
+520 KNIDFDNYENNEL
-535 ELQEQEQDE
+535 LDE
-544 QKDMKQLENLQNEQ
+544 MRESEDQKDIKQLENMEHEK
-558 DEEQNE
+558 DEQNE
-564 QIEQH
+564 HQDHLENEH
-569 EQDERH
+569 E
-575 EQLPHENE
+575 HENE
-583 QLEHEELDNGEQVN
+583 ELENGEQVN
-597 GNNEGEYEG
+597 GNNEQEGDGEFEGEQENGEGNPMDNEEYEVND
-606 EEAQE
+606 QE
-611 ENEVER
+611 YP
-617 NNKIQNE
+617 Q
-624 NEEDEDQDFAPG
+624 A

-653 HYEQHEQDLEGEEQY
+653 QYNEQEQDVDGEQEEQYMDGEPEEEGEEQY
-668 MEGEPNEHEM
+668 
-678 EGDPEEQYMEGEPNE
+678 
-693 QEMEGEQEGQYME
+693 
-706 GEPEGQY
+706 
-713 MEGEPEGQYMEGEQN
+713 
-728 GQYIEGEQN
+728 
-737 GQYMEGEQNGQE
+737 
-749 MEGDEQYQGDAD
+749 QGDTD
-761 DIEDEQGDEN
+761 NIEDEQGDENEN

>member
-1 MSKIL
+1 MSKIF

-18 IDENAKNNYTISE
+18 IDENAKNNYIMSE
-31 LPLKSVTQKFL
+31 APLKSVTQKFL

-62 NKKDQDLDS
+62 NKKEQDLDT
-71 EAPKKRTKRQEGK
+71 EAPKKKTKRQEGK

-140 GPQIQFDFRGFTT
+140 GPQIQFDFRAFTT
-153 NKPIEELDTLK
+153 NKPIEELDAIK
-164 TETEIKITTQKK
+164 TETEIKLTTQKNLK
-176 LSITEGSKYKNTEIL
+176 TSEANIPPLSEKKFKNTEIL

-199 QNEKNVDITLLN
+199 KKEKNVDISLLN
-211 NFLHDKYIL
+211 TFLHDKYIL
-220 SKNSPE
+220 NKNSPD

-371 FVAFYNCGICYR
+371 FVAYYNCGICYR
-383 VLENFDK
+383 VLENFEK

-395 KKALTMSEEENDLE
+395 QQALKMSEEESDLE

-417 LAICYIFIGDI
+417 LAICFIFIGDI
-428 KAFIEHSNE
+428 DAFIEHSNE

-450 DLEIQILSGYVFNYK
+450 DLEIQILSGYVYNYK
-465 GELEKAKLFYK
+465 NDLDKAKEFYK
-476 SSLQNSLICENER
+476 SSLQNSLLCENER

-497 IGIIEGDKHIDEFW
+497 IGIIEADKHIDDFW
-511 ENLGDPELS
+511 ANLGDPELS
-520 KHIDFDNYENNELIE
+520 KNIDFTNYENNELIE
-535 ELQEQEQDE
+535 ELQEQEE
-544 QKDMKQLENLQNEQ
+544 QKDVKQIEDLHNDQQNEPHEK
-558 DEEQNE
+558 DEE
-564 QIEQH
+564 H
-569 EQDERH
+569 
-575 EQLPHENE
+575 
-583 QLEHEELDNGEQVN
+583 EHEELDNAEQVN

-606 EEAQE
+606 QE
-611 ENEVER
+611 GQNENGEGENVIEG
-617 NNKIQNE
+617 NKIQNE
-624 NEEDEDQDFAPG
+624 NEEYEENEGHLPPG
-636 KKRGYS
+636 KRGYS

-653 HYEQHEQDLEGEEQY
+653 QYDGNEQD
-668 MEGEPNEHEM
+668 MEGEV
-678 EGDPEEQYMEGEPNE
+678 EPNE
-693 QEMEGEQEGQYME
+693 QDME

-713 MEGEPEGQYMEGEQN
+713 MEGEGEPNEQDMEGEPE
-728 GQYIEGEQN
+728 GQYIEGEGDPN
-737 GQYMEGEQNGQE
+737 EQE
-749 MEGDEQYQGDAD
+749 MEGNEQYQGDAD
-761 DIEDEQGDEN
+761 DIEDEQEQAEEN

>member
-1 MSKIL
+1 MSKIF

-18 IDENAKNNYTISE
+18 IDENAKNNYIMSE
-31 LPLKSVTQKFL
+31 APLKSVTQKFL

-62 NKKDQDLDS
+62 NKKEQDLDT
-71 EAPKKRTKRQEGK
+71 EAPKKKTKRQEGK

-140 GPQIQFDFRGFTT
+140 GPQIQFDFRAFTT
-153 NKPIEELDTLK
+153 NKPIEELDAIK
-164 TETEIKITTQKK
+164 TETEIKLTTQKNLK
-176 LSITEGSKYKNTEIL
+176 ASEANIPPLSEKKFKNTEIL

-199 QNEKNVDITLLN
+199 KKEKNVDISLLN
-211 NFLHDKYIL
+211 TFLHDKYIL
-220 SKNSPE
+220 NKNSPD

-371 FVAFYNCGICYR
+371 FVAYYNCGICYR
-383 VLENFDK
+383 VLENFEK

-395 KKALTMSEEENDLE
+395 QQALKMSEEESDLE

-417 LAICYIFIGDI
+417 LAICFIFIGDI
-428 KAFIEHSNE
+428 DAFIEHSNE

-450 DLEIQILSGYVFNYK
+450 DLEIQILSGYVYNYK
-465 GELEKAKLFYK
+465 NDLDKAKEFYK
-476 SSLQNSLICENER
+476 SSLQNSLLCENER

-497 IGIIEGDKHIDEFW
+497 IGIIEADKHIDDFW
-511 ENLGDPELS
+511 ANLGDPELS
-520 KHIDFDNYENNELIE
+520 KNIDFTNYENNELIE
-535 ELQEQEQDE
+535 ELQEQEE
-544 QKDMKQLENLQNEQ
+544 QKDVKQIEDLHNDQQNEQ
-558 DEEQNE
+558 HEKDEE
-564 QIEQH
+564 H
-569 EQDERH
+569 
-575 EQLPHENE
+575 
-583 QLEHEELDNGEQVN
+583 EHEELDNAEQVN

-606 EEAQE
+606 QE
-611 ENEVER
+611 GQNENGEGENVMVG
-617 NNKIQNE
+617 NKIQNE
-624 NEEDEDQDFAPG
+624 NEEYEENEGHLPPG
-636 KKRGYS
+636 KRGYS

-653 HYEQHEQDLEGEEQY
+653 QYDGNEQD
-668 MEGEPNEHEM
+668 M
-678 EGDPEEQYMEGEPNE
+678 EGDVEPNE
-693 QEMEGEQEGQYME
+693 QDME

-713 MEGEPEGQYMEGEQN
+713 MEGEGDPNE
-728 GQYIEGEQN
+728 
-737 GQYMEGEQNGQE
+737 QE
-749 MEGDEQYQGDAD
+749 MEGNEQYQGDAD
-761 DIEDEQGDEN
+761 DIEDEQEQAEEN

>member
-1 MSKIL
+1 MRTRKRIRIQIRISL
-6 KEGNYSITRDLK
+6 K
-18 IDENAKNNYTISE
+18 
-31 LPLKSVTQKFL
+31 
-42 KEPLTLETF
+42 
-51 DKKFRQMNNDN
+51 KKT
-62 NKKDQDLDS
+62 KK
-71 EAPKKRTKRQEGK
+71 QEGK

-116 KQIEKTYISNKINSD
+116 KQIEKTYISNKINSE

-140 GPQIQFDFRGFTT
+140 GPQIQFDFRAFTT
-153 NKPIEELDTLK
+153 NKPIEELDAIK
-164 TETEIKITTQKK
+164 TETEIKLTTQKNLK
-176 LSITEGSKYKNTEIL
+176 IKQVPEEPLKESKFKNSEIL

-199 QNEKNVDITLLN
+199 KTEKKVDINLLN
-211 NFLHDKYIL
+211 TFLHEKYIL
-220 SKNSPE
+220 NKSSPE

-371 FVAFYNCGICYR
+371 FVAYYNCGICYR
-383 VLENFDK
+383 VLENFEK

-395 KKALTMSEEENDLE
+395 QTALKMSEEENDLE

-417 LAICYIFIGDI
+417 LAICFIFIGDI
-428 KAFIEHSNE
+428 DSFIEHSNE

-450 DLEIQILSGYVFNYK
+450 DLEIQILSGYVYNYK
-465 GELEKAKLFYK
+465 NDLDKAKDFYK
-476 SSLQNSLICENER
+476 SSLQNALLCENER

-497 IGIIEGDKHIDEFW
+497 IGIIEADKHIDDFW
-511 ENLGDPELS
+511 NNLGDPELS
-520 KHIDFDNYENNELIE
+520 KNIDFDNYENNELLE
-535 ELQEQEQDE
+535 EMQEQEE
-544 QKDMKQLENLQNEQ
+544 QKDIKQLENLENEKEEQNGT
-558 DEEQNE
+558 EEQNE
-564 QIEQH
+564 H
-569 EQDERH
+569 
-575 EQLPHENE
+575 LPQQENE
-583 QLEHEELDNGEQVN
+583 ELENGEQVN
-597 GNNEGEYEG
+597 GNNEIGPEGEG
-606 EEAQE
+606 EEPEVNNNQNDNEEYE
-611 ENEVER
+611 ENDADYP
-617 NNKIQNE
+617 Q
-624 NEEDEDQDFAPG
+624 A

-642 AGDNVG
+642 AGDNLG
-648 YSEPN
+648 YSEPDKYN
-653 HYEQHEQDLEGEEQY
+653 EKDQELEGEAEEQY
-668 MEGEPNEHEM
+668 MEGEGDPNEQ
-678 EGDPEEQYMEGEPNE
+678 QYMEGE
-693 QEMEGEQEGQYME
+693 
-706 GEPEGQY
+706 GEPEN
-713 MEGEPEGQYMEGEQN
+713 E
-728 GQYIEGEQN
+728 
-737 GQYMEGEQNGQE
+737 
-749 MEGDEQYQGDAD
+749 EGDEQYRGDAD
-761 DIEDEQGDEN
+761 DIEGEQGDYENEKS

>member
-1 MSKIL
+1 MSKIF
-6 KEGNYSITRDLK
+6 KESNHSITRDLK
-18 IDENAKNNYTISE
+18 IDESAKNNYTISE

-51 DKKFRQMNNDN
+51 DKKFRQMNNEN
-62 NKKDQDLDS
+62 TKKDQDLDS
-71 EAPKKRTKRQEGK
+71 DQPKKRTKRQEGK

-116 KQIEKTYISNKINSD
+116 KQIEKTYISNKINSE

-140 GPQIQFDFRGFTT
+140 GPQVQFDFRAFTT
-153 NKPIEELDTLK
+153 NKPIEELETLK
-164 TETEIKITTQKK
+164 TETEMKITTQKNLK
-176 LSITEGSKYKNTEIL
+176 IKETQVIEPKFKNADIL
-191 QKNFDIYF
+191 RKNFDLYF
-199 QNEKNVDITLLN
+199 KTEKKVDIDLLN
-211 NFLHDKYIL
+211 TFLHDKYIL
-220 SKNSPE
+220 NKNSPE

-371 FVAFYNCGICYR
+371 FVAYYNCGICYR
-383 VLENFDK
+383 VLENFEK

-395 KKALTMSEEENDLE
+395 QTALKMSEEENDLE

-417 LAICYIFIGDI
+417 LAICYIFIGNIDS
-428 KAFIEHSNE
+428 FIEHSNE
-437 FSEKNKSLGHIEM
+437 FTEKNKSLGHIEM
-450 DLEIQILSGYVFNYK
+450 DLEIQILSGYVYNYK
-465 GELEKAKLFYK
+465 GDLEKAKEFYK
-476 SSLQNSLICENER
+476 NSLQNSLLCENER

-497 IGIIEGDKHIDEFW
+497 IGIIEADKHIDDFW
-511 ENLGDPELS
+511 TQLGDPELS
-520 KHIDFDNYENNELIE
+520 KNIDFDNYENNELI
-535 ELQEQEQDE
+535 DE
-544 QKDMKQLENLQNEQ
+544 MRESEDQKDIKQLENMENEK
-558 DEEQNE
+558 DEQNE
-564 QIEQH
+564 Q
-569 EQDERH
+569 H
-575 EQLPHENE
+575 EQLENEHEHEHENE
-583 QLEHEELDNGEQVN
+583 ELENGEQVN
-597 GNNEGEYEG
+597 GNNEQEGEAEYEG
-606 EEAQE
+606 EGQDNGEGDG
-611 ENEVER
+611 NPMD
-617 NNKIQNE
+617 
-624 NEEDEDQDFAPG
+624 NEEYEVNDQEYPPA

-653 HYEQHEQDLEGEEQY
+653 QYNEPEQDVDGEQEEQY
-668 MEGEPNEHEM
+668 M
-678 EGDPEEQYMEGEPNE
+678 D
-693 QEMEGEQEGQYME
+693 
-706 GEPEGQY
+706 GEPE
-713 MEGEPEGQYMEGEQN
+713 E
-728 GQYIEGEQN
+728 
-737 GQYMEGEQNGQE
+737 
-749 MEGDEQYQGDAD
+749 EGDEHYQGDAD
-761 DIEDEQGDEN
+761 DIEDEQGDENEN

>member
-1 MSKIL
+1 MSKIF

-18 IDENAKNNYTISE
+18 IDENAKNNYIMSE
-31 LPLKSVTQKFL
+31 APLKSVTQKFL

-62 NKKDQDLDS
+62 NKKEQDLDT
-71 EAPKKRTKRQEGK
+71 EAPKKKTKRQEGK

-140 GPQIQFDFRGFTT
+140 GPQIQFDFRAFTT
-153 NKPIEELDTLK
+153 NKPIEELDAIK
-164 TETEIKITTQKK
+164 TETEIKLTTQKNLK
-176 LSITEGSKYKNTEIL
+176 TSEANIPPLSEKKFKNTEIL

-199 QNEKNVDITLLN
+199 KKEKNVDISLLN
-211 NFLHDKYIL
+211 TFLHDKYIL
-220 SKNSPE
+220 NKNSPD

-371 FVAFYNCGICYR
+371 FVAYYNCGICYR
-383 VLENFDK
+383 VLENFEK

-395 KKALTMSEEENDLE
+395 QQALKMSEEESDLE

-417 LAICYIFIGDI
+417 LAICFIFIGDI
-428 KAFIEHSNE
+428 DAFIEHSNE

-450 DLEIQILSGYVFNYK
+450 DLEIQILSGYVYNYK
-465 GELEKAKLFYK
+465 NDLDKAKEFYK
-476 SSLQNSLICENER
+476 SSLQNSLLCENER

-497 IGIIEGDKHIDEFW
+497 IGIIEADKHIDDFW
-511 ENLGDPELS
+511 ANLGDPELS
-520 KHIDFDNYENNELIE
+520 KNIDFNNYENNELIE
-535 ELQEQEQDE
+535 ELQEQEE
-544 QKDMKQLENLQNEQ
+544 QKDVKQIEDLHNDQQNEPHEK
-558 DEEQNE
+558 DEE
-564 QIEQH
+564 H
-569 EQDERH
+569 
-575 EQLPHENE
+575 
-583 QLEHEELDNGEQVN
+583 EHEELDNAEQVN

-606 EEAQE
+606 QE
-611 ENEVER
+611 GQNENGEGENVIEG
-617 NNKIQNE
+617 NKIQNE
-624 NEEDEDQDFAPG
+624 NEEYEENEGHLPPG
-636 KKRGYS
+636 KRGYS

-653 HYEQHEQDLEGEEQY
+653 QYDGNEQD
-668 MEGEPNEHEM
+668 M
-678 EGDPEEQYMEGEPNE
+678 EGDVEPNE
-693 QEMEGEQEGQYME
+693 QDME

-713 MEGEPEGQYMEGEQN
+713 
-728 GQYIEGEQN
+728 IEGEGDPN
-737 GQYMEGEQNGQE
+737 EQE
-749 MEGDEQYQGDAD
+749 MEGNEQYQGDAD
-761 DIEDEQGDEN
+761 DIEDEQEQAEEN

>member
-1 MSKIL
+1 MSKIF

-18 IDENAKNNYTISE
+18 IDENAKNNYIMSE
-31 LPLKSVTQKFL
+31 APLKSVTQKFL

-62 NKKDQDLDS
+62 NKKEQDLDT
-71 EAPKKRTKRQEGK
+71 EAPKKKTKRQEGK

-140 GPQIQFDFRGFTT
+140 GPQIQFDFRDFTT
-153 NKPIEELDTLK
+153 NKPIEELDAIK
-164 TETEIKITTQKK
+164 TETEIKLTTQKNLK
-176 LSITEGSKYKNTEIL
+176 TSEANIPPLSEKKFKNTEIL

-199 QNEKNVDITLLN
+199 KKEKNVDISLLN
-211 NFLHDKYIL
+211 TFLHDKYIL
-220 SKNSPE
+220 NKNSPD

-371 FVAFYNCGICYR
+371 FVAYYNCGICYR
-383 VLENFDK
+383 VLENFEK

-395 KKALTMSEEENDLE
+395 QQALKMSEEESDLE

-417 LAICYIFIGDI
+417 LAICFIFIGDI
-428 KAFIEHSNE
+428 DAFIEHSNE

-450 DLEIQILSGYVFNYK
+450 DLEIQILSGYVYNYK
-465 GELEKAKLFYK
+465 NDLDKAKDFYK
-476 SSLQNSLICENER
+476 SSLQNSLLCENER

-497 IGIIEGDKHIDEFW
+497 IGIIEADKHIDDFW
-511 ENLGDPELS
+511 ANLGDPELS
-520 KHIDFDNYENNELIE
+520 KNIDFTNYENNELIE
-535 ELQEQEQDE
+535 ELQEQEE
-544 QKDMKQLENLQNEQ
+544 QKDVKQIEDLHNDQQNEPHEK
-558 DEEQNE
+558 DEE
-564 QIEQH
+564 H
-569 EQDERH
+569 
-575 EQLPHENE
+575 
-583 QLEHEELDNGEQVN
+583 EHEELDNAEQVN

-606 EEAQE
+606 QE
-611 ENEVER
+611 GQNENGEGENVMVG
-617 NNKIQNE
+617 NKIQNE
-624 NEEDEDQDFAPG
+624 NEEYEENEGHLPPG
-636 KKRGYS
+636 KRGYS

-653 HYEQHEQDLEGEEQY
+653 QYDGNEQD
-668 MEGEPNEHEM
+668 MEGEV
-678 EGDPEEQYMEGEPNE
+678 EPNE
-693 QEMEGEQEGQYME
+693 QDME

-713 MEGEPEGQYMEGEQN
+713 MEGEGDPNEQDMEGEPEGQYMEGEGDPN
-728 GQYIEGEQN
+728 E
-737 GQYMEGEQNGQE
+737 QE
-749 MEGDEQYQGDAD
+749 MEGNEQYQGDAD
-761 DIEDEQGDEN
+761 DIEDEQEQAEEN

>member
-1 MSKIL
+1 MSKIF

-18 IDENAKNNYTISE
+18 IDESAKNNYAISE
-31 LPLKSVTQKFL
+31 IPLNSVTQKFL

-62 NKKDQDLDS
+62 KKEQDLD
-71 EAPKKRTKRQEGK
+71 EEQPKKKTKKPEGK

-116 KQIEKTYISNKINSD
+116 KQIEKTYISNKINSE

-140 GPQIQFDFRGFTT
+140 GPQIQFDFRAFTT
-153 NKPIEELDTLK
+153 NKPIEELETLK
-164 TETEIKITTQKK
+164 TETEIKISTKK
-176 LSITEGSKYKNTEIL
+176 VENIEEVKFKNTDSL
-191 QKNFDIYF
+191 QQNFEKYFKNIDA
-199 QNEKNVDITLLN
+199 EKIVDITLLN
-211 NFLHDKYIL
+211 EFLHEKYIL
-220 SKNSPE
+220 NKNSAD

-371 FVAFYNCGICYR
+371 FVAYYNCGICYR

-395 KKALTMSEEENDLE
+395 KTALKMSEDENDLE

-428 KAFIEHSNE
+428 EAFIEHSRE
-437 FSEKNKSLGHIEM
+437 FSEKNRSLGHIEM
-450 DLEIQILSGYVFNYK
+450 DLEIQILSGYVYNYK
-465 GELEKAKLFYK
+465 GDLDEAKKFYK
-476 SSLQNSLICENER
+476 DSLQNSLLCENER

-497 IGIIEGDKHIDEFW
+497 IGIIEANKNIDEFW
-511 ENLGDPELS
+511 NNLGDPELS
-520 KHIDFDNYENNELIE
+520 KNIDFDNYENNELLE
-535 ELQEQEQDE
+535 QYQEQELDE
-544 QKDMKQLENLQNEQ
+544 QKDQHQLENMQKDDEQ
-558 DEEQNE
+558 DNKHYQEQQLQE
-564 QIEQH
+564 H
-569 EQDERH
+569 EQENDYSENVDNEGQENENKEMDSNLEGEGDEH
-575 EQLPHENE
+575 KISNEEVEVNEDEYPHE
-583 QLEHEELDNGEQVN
+583 
-597 GNNEGEYEG
+597 
-606 EEAQE
+606 
-611 ENEVER
+611 
-617 NNKIQNE
+617 
-624 NEEDEDQDFAPG
+624 
-636 KKRGYS
+636 KRGYS
-642 AGDNVG
+642 AGDKVG

-653 HYEQHEQDLEGEEQY
+653 NFEGQGMGDEEQELDGDNEEQY
-668 MEGEPNEHEM
+668 MEG
-678 EGDPEEQYMEGEPNE
+678 DPNE
-693 QEMEGEQEGQYME
+693 QYQNDEQEQ
-706 GEPEGQY
+706 
-713 MEGEPEGQYMEGEQN
+713 
-728 GQYIEGEQN
+728 
-737 GQYMEGEQNGQE
+737 
-749 MEGDEQYQGDAD
+749 GDEQYQGDAD
-761 DIEDEQGDEN
+761 EQDEEN

>member
-1 MSKIL
+1 MSKIF

-18 IDENAKNNYTISE
+18 IDENAKNNYTMSE
-31 LPLKSVTQKFL
+31 VPLKSVTQKFL

-71 EAPKKRTKRQEGK
+71 EAPKKKTKHQEGK

-140 GPQIQFDFRGFTT
+140 GPQIQFDFRAFTT
-153 NKPIEELDTLK
+153 NKPIEELEALK
-164 TETEIKITTQKK
+164 TETEIKNTTQQK
-176 LSITEGSKYKNTEIL
+176 IQTVPQPSKSPQISYKNTEIL
-191 QKNFDIYF
+191 QKSFDIYF
-199 QNEKNVDITLLN
+199 QKEKTIDITLLN
-211 NFLHDKYIL
+211 IFLHDKYIL
-220 SKNSPE
+220 NKNSPE

-371 FVAFYNCGICYR
+371 FVAYYNCGICYR

-395 KKALTMSEEENDLE
+395 KKALNISEEENDLE

-428 KAFIEHSNE
+428 NAFIEHSNE

-450 DLEIQILSGYVFNYK
+450 DLEIQILSGYVYNYK
-465 GELEKAKLFYK
+465 SDLDKAKNFYK
-476 SSLQNSLICENER
+476 SSLQNSLLCENER
-489 YKHVSLCN
+489 YKQVSLCN
-497 IGIIEGDKHIDEFW
+497 IGIIEADKHIDEFW
-511 ENLGDPELS
+511 ENLGNPELS
-520 KHIDFDNYENNELIE
+520 KNIDFDNYENNELIE
-535 ELQEQEQDE
+535 ELQEPDE
-544 QKDMKQLENLQNEQ
+544 QKEINKQLENLQNEN
-558 DEEQNE
+558 EPEVEQN
-564 QIEQH
+564 INNI
-569 EQDERH
+569 DNMNSA
-575 EQLPHENE
+575 NE

-597 GNNEGEYEG
+597 GNNEADLEEEG
-606 EEAQE
+606 VVPQDEQE
-611 ENEVER
+611 LENG
-617 NNKIQNE
+617 NKIQNE
-624 NEEDEDQDFAPG
+624 NEEYEMNEGVSLPAQ
-636 KKRGYS
+636 KRGYS

-653 HYEQHEQDLEGEEQY
+653 NYNEQEQDMEGEGEGEEQY
-668 MEGEPNEHEM
+668 MEGN
-678 EGDPEEQYMEGEPNE
+678 EQYMDGEQ
-693 QEMEGEQEGQYME
+693 QEMG
-706 GEPEGQY
+706 
-713 MEGEPEGQYMEGEQN
+713 GEQN
-728 GQYIEGEQN
+728 E
-737 GQYMEGEQNGQE
+737 
-749 MEGDEQYQGDAD
+749 EGDEHYQGDAD
-761 DIEDEQGDEN
+761 DIEDEQPEEN

>member
-1 MSKIL
+1 MSKIF
-6 KEGNYSITRDLK
+6 KEGNNYIKRNLK
-18 IDENAKNNYTISE
+18 IDESAKNNYTMSE
-31 LPLKSVTQKFL
+31 IPLKSVTQKFL

-51 DKKFRQMNNDN
+51 DKKFRQMNNEN
-62 NKKDQDLDS
+62 SKKDQDLDS
-71 EAPKKRTKRQEGK
+71 NQPKKKAKKQEGK

-116 KQIEKTYISNKINSD
+116 KQIEKTYISNKINSE

-140 GPQIQFDFRGFTT
+140 GPQIQFDFRAFTT

-164 TETEIKITTQKK
+164 TESEIKLTTQKNLK
-176 LSITEGSKYKNTEIL
+176 IKQIPEESLSEQKFKNTEIL

-199 QNEKNVDITLLN
+199 KTEKKVDIDLLN
-211 NFLHDKYIL
+211 TFLHEKYIL
-220 SKNSPE
+220 NKSSPE

-321 FLSTKLLQDIYGT
+321 FLSTKLLQDIYGK

-371 FVAFYNCGICYR
+371 FVAYYNCGICYR
-383 VLENFDK
+383 VLENFEK

-395 KKALTMSEEENDLE
+395 QTALKMSEEENDLE

-417 LAICYIFIGDI
+417 LAICFIFIGDI
-428 KAFIEHSNE
+428 DSFIEHSNE

-450 DLEIQILSGYVFNYK
+450 DLEIQILSGYVYNYK
-465 GELEKAKLFYK
+465 SDLDKAKDFYK
-476 SSLQNSLICENER
+476 SSLQNALLCENER

-511 ENLGDPELS
+511 NNLGDPELS
-520 KHIDFDNYENNELIE
+520 KNIDFDNYENNELLE
-535 ELQEQEQDE
+535 EMQEQEE
-544 QKDMKQLENLQNEQ
+544 QKDIKQLENLENEK
-558 DEEQNE
+558 EEQNGLE
-564 QIEQH
+564 DQNEH
-569 EQDERH
+569 
-575 EQLPHENE
+575 LPQHENE
-583 QLEHEELDNGEQVN
+583 ELENGEQVN
-597 GNNEGEYEG
+597 GNNEIGPEGEG
-606 EEAQE
+606 EEPE
-611 ENEVER
+611 G
-617 NNKIQNE
+617 NNNQNE
-624 NEEDEDQDFAPG
+624 NEEDEENDYPPA

-653 HYEQHEQDLEGEEQY
+653 KYNSKDQEQDLEGDGEEQY
-668 MEGEPNEHEM
+668 MEGEVDPNEQQYM
-678 EGDPEEQYMEGEPNE
+678 QGEGNEQQYMEGE
-693 QEMEGEQEGQYME
+693 
-706 GEPEGQY
+706 GEPEN
-713 MEGEPEGQYMEGEQN
+713 E
-728 GQYIEGEQN
+728 
-737 GQYMEGEQNGQE
+737 
-749 MEGDEQYQGDAD
+749 EGDEQYQGDAD
-761 DIEDEQGDEN
+761 DIEDDQGDDENDN